1 MAEAQRRIVLTV
13 GDIKVSS
20 HKIVA
25 CFLLCILALASASS
39 SLCRVC
45 CQIDQSFRQQAVVQ
59 SPDRQGGTPDCDKDG
74 CSCCG
79 FQFVLT
85 FPGIGLA
92 LFQSATA
99 PELPLVLPSAGPVFT
114 LDHPPRG

>member
-13 GDIKVSS
+13 RDIQISS
-20 HKIVA
+20 HKLVA
-25 CFLLCILALASASS
+25 CLLLCLLALGSATS

-45 CQIDQSFRQQAVVQ
+45 SQIDQSFRRQAAVQ
-59 SPDRQGGTPDCDKDG
+59 SPGHQGGTPDCDKDG

-92 LFQSATA
+92 LFQSARA
-99 PELPLVLPSAGPVFT
+99 PELPALLSSAGPVFT
-114 LDHPPRG
+114 VDHPPRG